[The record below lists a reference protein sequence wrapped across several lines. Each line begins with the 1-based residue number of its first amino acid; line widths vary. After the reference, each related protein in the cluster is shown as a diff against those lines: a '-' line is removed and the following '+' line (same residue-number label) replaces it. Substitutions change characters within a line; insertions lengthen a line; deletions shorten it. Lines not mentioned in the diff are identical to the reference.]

1 MPAMTAERLAKM
13 TPAGRRRWI
22 ASAGNVEMEV
32 EVEAA
37 PTAPATSSPS
47 LLGRS
52 SWEISV
58 ISPKTGV
65 EKTFKKYWSKKQEV
79 VIVGETTDSWVTLW
93 KEDFKGNIVW
103 DARSPVSKWLQNV
116 ATSTTLPKGLTFI
129 KECHCRF
136 CHKDLTHPASKFA
149 GYGPICAAKYGLPW
163 GQEA

>member
-1 MPAMTAERLAKM
+1 MNAYSKKFKMPLIHSGEILIGDEET
-13 TPAGRRRWI
+13 
-22 ASAGNVEMEV
+22 
-32 EVEAA
+32 A
-37 PTAPATSSPS
+37 PTVAPKTT
-47 LLGRS
+47 LLQKA

-65 EKTFKKYWSKKQEV
+65 EKTFKKYWSKKQDV

-93 KEDFKGNIVW
+93 KEDLQGNITW

-116 ATSTTLPKGLTFI
+116 TTSAILPQGLTFI